1 MDLTTTGTIIGIIGG
16 IIGIIKAVD
25 EFIRRGSEPL
35 PQFIKLLFAIGIIAF
50 LYGGILT
57 ISAAMKASSVK
68 QDCLLG
74 KDVNSYSVQVFC
86 NNYTDATLAKDIKPG
101 LLFVGLG
108 LVLVAVTLLLQKFSS
123 SSITGFVFQISLV
136 LVGIWLINSSF

>member
-1 MDLTTTGTIIGIIGG
+1 
-16 IIGIIKAVD
+16 
-25 EFIRRGSEPL
+25 
-35 PQFIKLLFAIGIIAF
+35 
-50 LYGGILT
+50 
-57 ISAAMKASSVK
+57 
-68 QDCLLG
+68 
-74 KDVNSYSVQVFC
+74 
-86 NNYTDATLAKDIKPG
+86 YTDATLAKDIKPG

>member
-1 MDLTTTGTIIGIIGG
+1 LYNFNILALRRNFKMDLTTTGTIIGIIGG
-16 IIGIIKAVD
+16 I
-25 EFIRRGSEPL
+25 
-35 PQFIKLLFAIGIIAF
+35 IGIIAF

-86 NNYTDATLAKDIKPG
+86 NDYTDATLAKDIKPG

>member
-1 MDLTTTGTIIGIIGG
+1 
-16 IIGIIKAVD
+16 
-25 EFIRRGSEPL
+25 
-35 PQFIKLLFAIGIIAF
+35 
-50 LYGGILT
+50 
-57 ISAAMKASSVK
+57 MKASSVK